1 MNNAKKNIW
10 IFAGETSGDVYGA
23 ELARSLTNKYSGN
36 VSLSGMGGKA
46 MKDAGVNILIDST
59 ELGVV
64 GLVEVFKSI
73 FKFISIFRFL
83 VKKAEVERPDAVIL
97 IDYPGFNLRFARQMH
112 KRNIKVIWYVSPQI
126 WAWGKKRIYKLAEYC
141 AKMLVIF
148 PFEVD
153 YYKEKTNLDVE
164 FVGHPLVDIVKSKLD
179 PNIKRDMDKLLIL
192 PGSRFNEINR
202 VFVPLLE
209 TALLIKKHHP
219 NLKLKISAARPSI
232 ERRIREIAEKF
243 IADRKVELPFE
254 IECGNNLKLLQEC
267 GTGLSKSG
275 TVTVEAAIVGIP
287 LVVYYKLNTITFVM
301 AKMLV
306 TLFRNSF
313 VMPNIIANK
322 TIYEEYYQYA
332 GTPKVLASAV
342 ERILPGGERREYVIS
357 EIKNLTDNML
367 TFGKH
372 QASDNAAEAVKRTLN

>member
-1 MNNAKKNIW
+1 MIGDKKNIW
-10 IFAGETSGDVYGA
+10 IFAGETSGDIYGA
-23 ELARSLTNKYSGN
+23 ELARSLVKTYSSN
-36 VSLSGMGGKA
+36 VTISGMGGKA
-46 MKDAGVNILIDST
+46 MKDAGVNIIVDST

-64 GLVEVFKSI
+64 GLVEVLKSI

-83 VKKAEVERPDAVIL
+83 VRKAQVERPDAVIL
-97 IDYPGFNLRFARQMH
+97 IDYPGFNLRFAKQMH
-112 KRNIKVIWYVSPQI
+112 KMNIKVIWYVSPQI

-153 YYKEKTNLDVE
+153 YYREKTKLDVE
-164 FVGHPLVDIVKSKLD
+164 FVGHPLVDFVKPKLNPD
-179 PNIKRDMDKLLIL
+179 MKPDMDKLLIL
-192 PGSRFNEINR
+192 PGSRFSEINR
-202 VFVPLLE
+202 VLVPLLE
-209 TALLIKKHHP
+209 TALIIKQKHP

-232 ERRIREIAEKF
+232 EKRIREISEQF
-243 IADRKVELPFE
+243 ISDRKIELPFE

-287 LVVYYKLNTITFVM
+287 LVVYYKLNPITFVI
-301 AKMLV
+301 AKMII

-322 TIYEEYYQYA
+322 VIYEEFQQHT
-332 GTPKVLASAV
+332 GTPKALAEAI
-342 ERILPGGERREYVIS
+342 ERILPGGERREYVVS
-357 EIKNLTDNML
+357 ELKNLIDML
-367 TFGKH
+367 TYGKQ
-372 QASDNAAEAVKRTLN
+372 QASDNAAEAVKRTLA